1 MNATFLTRLAKTIVD
16 EGARTVEVR
25 DGDKVIHM
33 SVEQAIVRQT
43 ALKALRGDVS
53 AAKHFLYMAE
63 VAQSREN
70 TQRVQLAEA
79 ARAYKEEC
87 KEIFAACDERNV
99 PRPKKYPHPDDVI
112 IDPPTLKVTI
122 VGAMSQEEEA
132 RHDEVLRL
140 RKRLE
145 LAMDR
150 DLARGM
156 AIDDPELQE
165 QIKQAEGLNEY
176 LPPKHRVSY
185 EFRTAEDAEED
196 PALPAVQ
203 AYPSPETIS
212 ELDAIIEEIEYIGR
226 QDPMPKEK
234 ELRFMDLVRRLARV
248 NDSLPPEH
256 RRTFNL
262 RGGA

>member
-1 MNATFLTRLAKTIVD
+1 MSPTFLTRLAKTFVD

-25 DGDKVIHM
+25 DGDKVIQM

-43 ALKALRGDVS
+43 ALKALKGDLS

-63 VAQSREN
+63 AAQNREN
-70 TQRVQLAEA
+70 TQIVQLAEA

-87 KEIFAACDERNV
+87 EEIFADCDERNV
-99 PRPKKYPHPDDVI
+99 PRPKKYPHPDDII

-122 VGAMSQEEEA
+122 IGAMSQEEEA

-165 QIKQAEGLNEY
+165 QIKQAESLNEY
-176 LPPKHRVSY
+176 LPPKHHVRY
-185 EFRTAEDAEED
+185 EFRTAEDTEED
-196 PALPAVQ
+196 PASPAVQ
-203 AYPSPETIS
+203 ADPSPETIR
-212 ELDAIIEEIEYIGR
+212 ERDAMIEEIESLGR

-234 ELRFMDLVRRLARV
+234 ELRFMDLVRRFTRV

-256 RRTFNL
+256 RRTFDL
-262 RGGA
+262 KGGT